1 MQQPSEQFEEESVY
15 FTDFSTLLYPPKFAA
30 DCFGLTTRRLQDIED
45 ENGLEIRRI
54 ARGTVPTRAY
64 TLSDIFDIA
73 AIRRA
78 KGQAK
83 GLPRQVVISTFV
95 PKGGTGKTTVT
106 VNLAIYLQMQGLRIL
121 IIDNDPQGD
130 SSSELGYDPDLA
142 RSDLESMGIPPER
155 YVEGN
160 LGNLLSPELRGRQFE
175 PLSFEQVI
183 KKPFGEN
190 GPHLIPADAYL
201 EDLVVALDAENNMD
215 FWYADWLERARTGEI
230 PGIDTSAYDVIL
242 FDNAPTASR
251 LTKNSI
257 VASDFVICPVRMD
270 KFSFRALMR
279 LNEWMVRFAKAYRRS
294 PVVLAIPT
302 MFIRNRKR
310 ILNNL
315 VVLNDLFPGRVAEE
329 KLYYSEDY
337 GKALDQGIPLIVWK
351 GATNKTIDSMRSV
364 FSEALQKVREFA
376 SQ

>member
-1 MQQPSEQFEEESVY
+1 MQQPDEQFEDESAY
-15 FTDFSTLLYPPKFAA
+15 YTDFSTLLYPPKFAA

-45 ENGLEIRRI
+45 DNGIVIRRI

-64 TLSDIFDIA
+64 RLSDIFDIA
-73 AIRRA
+73 AIRRT

-83 GLPRQVVISTFV
+83 GLSRQVVISTFV

-106 VNLAIYLQMQGLRIL
+106 VNLAIYIQMQGLRVL

-142 RSDLESMGIPPER
+142 KSDLEAMGIPLER
-155 YVEGN
+155 YVDGN

-175 PLSFEQVI
+175 PLTFEQVV
-183 KKPFGEN
+183 KKPFGQN

-215 FWYADWLERARTGEI
+215 FWYADWLERARNGEI
-230 PGIDTSAYDVIL
+230 PGVDTSAYDVIL

-279 LNEWMVRFAKAYRRS
+279 LNEWMVRFSKAYRRS

-315 VVLNDLFPGRVAEE
+315 VVLNDLFPGRVADE

-351 GATNKTIDSMRSV
+351 GATNKTIASMRSV

>member
-73 AIRRA
+73 AIRRS

-130 SSSELGYDPDLA
+130 SSSELGYDPDLS

-160 LGNLLSPELRGRQFE
+160 FGNLLSPELRGRQFE
-175 PLSFEQVI
+175 PMPFEQVV

-215 FWYADWLERARTGEI
+215 FWYADWLERARSGEI
-230 PGIDTSAYDVIL
+230 PGIDTSGYDVIL

-351 GATNKTIDSMRSV
+351 GATNKSIDSMRSV

-376 SQ
+376 SL